1 MPRKIDMRI
10 HRFLD
15 RWIDFDHVLSVRPLF
30 TSNGVVS
37 SAELTM
43 MFRDETIKVQ
53 LIYDYKSFSV
63 DGELSEFANKRF
75 DLLMNLWRGKLSCDV
90 KDNII

>member
-1 MPRKIDMRI
+1 
-10 HRFLD
+10 
-15 RWIDFDHVLSVRPLF
+15 
-30 TSNGVVS
+30 
-37 SAELTM
+37 M